1 MSIDLTGITNKNE
14 YYTNHYFSTVFEEN
28 AGDTIR
34 GWSAAAKESEELHTP
49 WSMLRQNARQYYAA
63 HDRYIR
69 SFSSMQTLTS
79 VRTMADLYLKS
90 LGYPEARP
98 ATITVDD
105 MVTVPVYLEM
115 TKRNGAPQLWVILT
129 ASCDEGAGIMESSSY
144 DAATIDED
152 ASGTL
157 YKGALSD
164 MSNEDL
170 ATKILFGAA
179 EPPRFLMFIS
189 MNQIALIDRNKWNE
203 KRYLQFE
210 LEEIFSRLENTTL
223 QAMAVLLHKDSLC
236 PDDGK
241 VLLDELDEQSQKNA
255 SGVSQDLKF
264 ALRESIEL
272 LGNEVLYDMAHRQGR
287 DLEADPVDA
296 GQLTLE
302 CLRYMY
308 RMLFVLFIEARPELG
323 YAPIKAQSYYTGYS
337 LESLRD
343 IADNIR
349 EDVDEVGDGYYLHE
363 TLAKLYELIYDG
375 YPKTEEELKELSA
388 ADSLHDVFWIAPLKA
403 HIFDPEYTKMLTEAK
418 LRNSCMLRIIDL
430 MSLTRSTGRKNS
442 RRGRISYAN
451 LGINQMGAVYEALL
465 SYRGFI
471 AEEDL
476 YEVKHKGD
484 KINELDVGYF
494 VPESELSLYEEKERV
509 RYESGGKKDKL
520 RMYEKGTFIYR
531 LAGREREKSA
541 SYYTP
546 EVLTKC
552 LVKYALKEL
561 LKDKT
566 ADEILHLTVCEP
578 AMGSAAF
585 LNEAINQLAEA
596 YISRKEQETGEIIS
610 YEKRFKELQKVKMF
624 IADRNVYGV
633 DLNPVAVELAE
644 VSLWLNTI
652 YAGGF
657 VPWFNTQL
665 VNGNSLIGARRQVYS
680 EVALTTTS
688 KGLRWYESAP
698 ERVPVG
704 TERKKKTGYS
714 QIYHFLVG
722 DPGMCNYTDKVI
734 KELEPDNIKKMK
746 DWNKKFTAPYSADD
760 LVTLRRLSSVVDE
773 LWKDQIALRKEVEEK
788 TQDALSVF
796 GYADDVEDS
805 HTTIREKDRI
815 YSELYK
821 SEHMKNAGPYAR
833 LKFAMDY
840 WCALWFWPIDQADLL
855 PSRSEFLF
863 DLSLILEGTM
873 ASVNVN
879 SDAKFG
885 QLSLFPTEMEQL
897 ALDITATYGTN
908 TVVDIPKLRKENP
921 RLDLAAKIAERNHF
935 MHWEL
940 EFADLFAERGGF
952 DLIIG
957 NPPWIKIEWNE
968 QGVLADANPMFAVKK
983 LTATQTTHERTDAI
997 KRDATRKMYFVEY
1010 ESMAGEQN
1018 FLNAT
1023 QNYSDLKGQQT
1034 NLFKCFL
1041 PLSWEKNNERGV
1053 AAFIHPEGV
1062 YDDPKGGALRE
1073 KLYSRLRYHF
1083 QFANERKLF
1092 PEVHHHTQ
1100 FSLNV
1105 YGGPLMVSFDTI
1117 SNLYD
1122 AKSIVECYEGD
1133 ASASVP
1139 GIKDENG
1146 EWNVKGHPD
1155 RIIHVTKKELALF
1168 AKLFDGSDEWK
1179 RARLP
1184 VLHAA
1189 ELVEVLEMF
1198 LNQKT
1203 TLGNLGDD
1211 VFSTECWHETNAQN
1225 DGTIERN
1232 VHFPEKITESIYS
1245 GAHVG
1250 ILNPILQTTRRVYNV
1265 NSDYDRVDLM
1275 NIPSDYMIRTKYAP
1289 ACDMNEYYQRMPK
1302 TPWGTKISEEYHI
1315 INREMVGCASERTLT
1330 CAIACKG
1337 IAHVHTVFSVC
1348 IKNRVDMACLAGCEA
1363 SLPYD
1368 FLVKV
1373 IGKSH
1378 VNYSTNMLFPLL
1390 EGVKHGEIVLRALL
1404 LNCLTIHY
1412 AELWRQ
1418 CFNESFRA
1426 DSWSKSDPRLATS
1439 RFSALTSE
1447 WTWDTPLR
1455 TDYERRQALVE
1466 IDVLTAMAL
1475 GISLQ
1480 QLKTIYRIQFPVLQ
1494 SYEADTWYDANG
1506 RIVFTNNRS
1515 LTGVGYSRPEF
1526 ENADAVQ
1533 PVIRGNAHWNGI
1545 MKNAPAGYVFASTI
1559 TDDTQP
1565 GGPVERTIEYVAPFD
1580 RCDREQDYETA
1591 WKFFEEKYSTN
1602 QQRACWILK

>member
-28 AGDTIR
+28 TSTTISN
-34 GWSAAAKESEELHTP
+34 WNAAARDSEEIKTP
-49 WSMLRQNARQYYAA
+49 WSLLRQNARQYYTA
-63 HDRYIR
+63 HDKFVR
-69 SFSSMQTLTS
+69 SS
-79 VRTMADLYLKS
+79 VNLQVLANIKALAGSYLKS
-90 LGYPEARP
+90 LGYPEAKP
-98 ATITVDD
+98 EVVAVDD
-105 MVTVPVYLEM
+105 SLSVPVYLEM
-115 TKRNGAPQLWVILT
+115 TKSNGAPLLWVLLS
-129 ASCDEGAGIMESSSY
+129 ASKESDAGIMESFVFNADDVDD
-144 DAATIDED
+144 DAA
-152 ASGTL
+152 GTL
-157 YKGALSD
+157 YKGILGEMA
-164 MSNEDL
+164 NEDL
-170 ATKILFGAA
+170 VTKILFGTA
-179 EPPRFLMFIS
+179 EPPRFVMLIG

-223 QAMAVLLHKDSLC
+223 QAMSVLLHKDSLC

-255 SGVSQDLKF
+255 SGVSQDLKY

-272 LGNEVLYDMAHRQGR
+272 LGNEVLYDMKARLGR
-287 DLEADPVDA
+287 DLDADPVDA

-308 RMLFVLFIEARPELG
+308 RMLFVLFIESRPELG
-323 YAPIKAQSYYTGYS
+323 YAPIKAQSYYSGYS

-349 EDVDEVGDGYYLHE
+349 DDVNEVGDGYYLHE

-375 YPKTEEELKELSA
+375 YPKTEDELKKATGS
-388 ADSLHDVFWIAPLKA
+388 DSLHDMFLIAPLKA
-403 HIFDPEYTKMLTEAK
+403 HIFDPEYTKMITAAK

-430 MSLTRSTGRKNS
+430 MSLTRATGRKNG

-471 AEEDL
+471 AEHDL
-476 YEVKHKGD
+476 YEVKRAGD
-484 KINELDVGYF
+484 SFNELDVGYF
-494 VPESELSLYEEKERV
+494 VSESELDQYTEDERV
-509 RYESGGKKDKL
+509 RYESGEKAGKL

-561 LKDKT
+561 LEGKT
-566 ADEILHLTVCEP
+566 ADEILKLTICEP

-596 YISRKEQETGEIIS
+596 YISRKEKETGAIIS
-610 YEKRFKELQKVKMF
+610 YEKRFNELQKVKMF
-624 IADRNVYGV
+624 IADRNVYGI

-652 YAGGF
+652 YEGGF
-657 VPWFNTQL
+657 VPWFGTQL
-665 VNGNSLIGARRQVYS
+665 VNGNSLIGARRQVYRVENTQS
-680 EVALTTTS
+680 TS
-688 KGLRWYESAP
+688 KGLRWYEMEP
-698 ERVPVG
+698 DRVPLG
-704 TERKKKTGYS
+704 TKRMPKK
-714 QIYHFLVG
+714 QVYHFLLG
-722 DPGMCNYTDKVI
+722 DPGMCSYSDKVI
-734 KELEPDNIKKMK
+734 KQLEPANIKEMK
-746 DWNKKFTAPYSADD
+746 DWNKKFTSPFTDD
-760 LVTLRRLSSVVDE
+760 EVVTLLRLSAVIDE
-773 LWKDQIALRKEVEEK
+773 LWEAQIQLRKEVGTK
-788 TQDALSVF
+788 TQDALSIF
-796 GYADDVEDS
+796 GYTDDAEDS
-805 HTTIREKDRI
+805 HTTIRQKDKI
-815 YSELYK
+815 FSELYK

-840 WCALWFWPIDQADLL
+840 WCALWFWPIDKADLL
-855 PSRSEFLF
+855 PTRSEFLF
-863 DLSLILEGTM
+863 DMSLILEGTM

-879 SDAKFG
+879 AG
-885 QLSLFPTEMEQL
+885 QLSFFGTTEMEQL
-897 ALDITATYGTN
+897 SMDIIDTYGTD
-908 TVVDIPKLRKENP
+908 TIVDIPRLRQENP
-921 RLDLAAKIAERNHF
+921 RLDLAAKIAEQNKF

-968 QGVLADANPMFAVKK
+968 QSVLSDTHPIFAVKK
-983 LTATQTTHERTDAI
+983 LTATQTTH
-997 KRDATRKMYFVEY
+997 KRAEALENNVTHRLYFSEY
-1010 ESMAGEQN
+1010 EMMSGEQS
-1018 FLNAT
+1018 FLGAT
-1023 QNYSDLKGQQT
+1023 QNYPDLQGAV
-1034 NLFKCFL
+1034 NLYKCFL
-1041 PLSWEKNNERGV
+1041 PLAWGKNCESGV
-1053 AAFIHPEGV
+1053 AAFVHPEGV

-1073 KLYSRLRYHF
+1073 KLYPRLRYHF

-1092 PEVHHHTQ
+1092 PEVDHHTQ

-1133 ASASVP
+1133 SAAPIP

-1146 EWNVKGHPD
+1146 DWNIKGHLD
-1155 RIIHVTKKELALF
+1155 RIIHVTKKELAVF
-1168 AKLFDGSDEWK
+1168 AKLFDGNDNWK
-1179 RARLP
+1179 QPKLP
-1184 VLHAA
+1184 QLHAKQLLNALELFA
-1189 ELVEVLEMF
+1189 E
-1198 LNQKT
+1198 QPRY
-1203 TLGNLGDD
+1203 LGMLGDD
-1211 VFSTECWHETNAQN
+1211 VSTSECWNETGAQK
-1225 DGTIERN
+1225 DGTIEAK
-1232 VHFPEKITESIYS
+1232 VDFPESSKTIIYS
-1245 GAHVG
+1245 GAHIG
-1250 ILNPILQTTRRVYNV
+1250 ILNPIFQTTRSNYRV
-1265 NSDYDRVDLM
+1265 NSDYDRVDLTL
-1275 NIPSDYMIRTKYAP
+1275 IPDDYLIRVKYAP
-1289 ACDMNEYYQRMPK
+1289 SCSVDNYFQRMPK
-1302 TPWGTKISEEYHI
+1302 TSWGTNLTDEYRI

-1337 IAHVHTVFSVC
+1337 IAHVNTVFSVA

-1368 FLVKV
+1368 FFVKV

-1390 EGVKHGEIVLRALL
+1390 DGSKHGRIVLRALI
-1404 LNCLTIHY
+1404 LNCLTYHY
-1412 AELWRQ
+1412 ADLWHK
-1418 CFNESFRA
+1418 CFDKFFTDDN
-1426 DSWSKSDPRLATS
+1426 WSKSDPRLSNT
-1439 RFSALTSE
+1439 RFSTLTSE

-1475 GISLQ
+1475 GMTLE

-1506 RIVFTNNRS
+1506 RITFTNNRS
-1515 LTGVGYSRPEF
+1515 LVGVGFDRKEF
-1526 ENADAVQ
+1526 ELN
-1533 PVIRGNAHWNGI
+1533 
-1545 MKNAPAGYVFASTI
+1545 MKDAPAGKKFYRTI
-1559 TDDTQP
+1559 MDDTMP

-1591 WKFFEEKYSTN
+1591 WKFFEEKY
-1602 QQRACWILK
+1602 KEK